1 MTPQSSPACFLSR
14 AGCYQNSNASTAHS
28 ALVCHIQR
36 NSIMFPES
44 QHGLECLK
52 PQQRLF
58 RLALLQACSAPPVF
72 RFLATSG
79 GSNDLLLTAWA
90 VNFEVQLSQHME
102 SVSGLN
108 TSFLKLFKKK
118 FKRFLISDHIYSCQ
132 IEVSTSVTTWGNA
145 KHNNFYP
152 STTSPYYFK
161 VCLCYLSHPA
171 SCIFFPSPGHCPAV
185 LQLHTAFLAEVMSW
199 ITSSFH
205 VQMPAFRIYMANSN
219 KNIITVL

>member
-28 ALVCHIQR
+28 VLVCHIQG

-44 QHGLECLK
+44 QHGLERLK
-52 PQQRLF
+52 LQQGLF

-79 GSNDLLLTAWA
+79 SSNDLLATTWA
-90 VNFEVQLSQHME
+90 VNFEVQLFQHME
-102 SVSGLN
+102 LVSGLN

-118 FKRFLISDHIYSCQ
+118 FERVLTSDHIYSCQ
-132 IEVSTSVTTWGNA
+132 IEVSTSVTTWEIQ
-145 KHNNFYP
+145 
-152 STTSPYYFK
+152 STRTFISFLPPHIISKSAFAISPILLDVFS
-161 VCLCYLSHPA
+161 SHHQD
-171 SCIFFPSPGHCPAV
+171 IGQV

-199 ITSSFH
+199 ITSPFY
-205 VQMPAFRIYMANSN
+205 VQTPAFRIYMANPN
-219 KNIITVL
+219 KIITTLL